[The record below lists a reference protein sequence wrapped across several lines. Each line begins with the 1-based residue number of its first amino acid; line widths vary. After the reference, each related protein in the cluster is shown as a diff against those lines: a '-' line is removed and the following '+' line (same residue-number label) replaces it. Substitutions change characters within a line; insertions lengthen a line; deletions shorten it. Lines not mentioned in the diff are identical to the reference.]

1 MQSAEGQ
8 AMRPTGVWT
17 EQQVAAFLEEAVIPI
32 RLAVGDETGGPLVL
46 SVWFVPDAGGLWCA
60 TNRGARLIRYL
71 ESDPRCG
78 FEIAAD
84 APPYRGVR
92 GQGQASLHPEQG
104 EAILRRLLS
113 RYAIDPA
120 SGLARM
126 LLAKAEQEV
135 AIRITPERLTSWDF
149 SRRMQ
154 GATKP

>member
-1 MQSAEGQ
+1 MQPA
-8 AMRPTGVWT
+8 GVWT
-17 EQQVAAFLEEAVIPI
+17 EKQVAAFLEGAVIPL
-32 RLAVGDETGGPLVL
+32 RLAVRDEAGDPLVL
-46 SVWFVPDAGGLWCA
+46 SVWFLADAGCLWCA
-60 TNRGARLIRYL
+60 TNRNARLIRYL
-71 ESDPRCG
+71 EREPRCG

-92 GQGQASLHPEQG
+92 GQGRASLHPEQG
-104 EAILRRLLS
+104 EAILRRLLE

-126 LLAKAEQEV
+126 LIAKAEQEV